1 MRKGLLY
8 QLLSIKKLPII
19 RGFTDKVTYERIIQS
34 NQRKLMLRTQL
45 KTILQLNSQEINV
58 SVIYIYI

>member
-8 QLLSIKKLPII
+8 QLLRIKKLPII
-19 RGFTDKVTYERIIQS
+19 RGFTDKVTYKRIIQS